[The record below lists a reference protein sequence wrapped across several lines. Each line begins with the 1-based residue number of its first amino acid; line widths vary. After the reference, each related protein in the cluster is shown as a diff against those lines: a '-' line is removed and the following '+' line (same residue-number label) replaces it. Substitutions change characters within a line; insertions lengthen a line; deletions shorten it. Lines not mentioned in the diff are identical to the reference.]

1 MEYIERTAM
10 NDDQALRLPRHP
22 DFDLAYD
29 YVAFGA
35 HRELVATCPRCCA
48 CQRTGIHLGDP
59 VPETVIAR
67 IKDRLLR
74 YHSCGADDF
83 AAVERSAG
91 IEAVMDAFGFPAY
104 LKPDTASEGRQRRW
118 GGRSE

>member
-1 MEYIERTAM
+1 MEHDERTAM

-29 YVAFGA
+29 YVSFGA
-35 HRELVATCPRCCA
+35 HRELVATCPRCRA
-48 CQRTGIHLGDP
+48 RQRTGLYLGEP
-59 VPETVIAR
+59 VPEAVVAR

-104 LKPDTASEGRQRRW
+104 LKTESASDCRQRRW
-118 GGRSE
+118 GGRGE

>member
-1 MEYIERTAM
+1 M
-10 NDDQALRLPRHP
+10 NDDQALSLPRHP
-22 DFDLAYD
+22 DFDLDYD
-29 YVAFGA
+29 YVVFGV
-35 HRELVATCPRCCA
+35 HRELVATCPRCRA
-48 CQRTGIHLGDP
+48 RQRTGLYLGEA
-59 VPETVIAR
+59 VPEEVIAR

-104 LKPDTASEGRQRRW
+104 LKPDRPAPRGGRQW